1 MTKRPRVGI
10 ITFHDTPNYGATLQC
25 YASSAFLTAQGA
37 DVEVINYNPPHTTL
51 QYIKNLFLG
60 RQRSLGNVRRVAR
73 FFAFGRERL
82 KYSGGYTPRPSGLR
96 KLAQRYDLAMTGS
109 DEVWKVDH
117 MRRFDPTFYLDFCDP
132 ATTRIISYAA
142 SASMV
147 TDLTKRADVVRP
159 LLERFDAIAVRDP
172 GTGDQVTA
180 LTGRE
185 PQMVVDPTLLW
196 DWDRENLPPIV
207 EGGYVA
213 VYSYLNDTEMAAV
226 RTAAD
231 AKGLKVICFGC
242 RHKAADVNLGWIG
255 PEEWLR
261 VVKHAD
267 LVVTNFFHGVVFAL
281 LFGRPVFAHVNA
293 AKRLK
298 LERIMM
304 LAGLPGRLHTDVTE
318 LARIGVDACVYDPEV
333 VRQAFA
339 PLIAESQ
346 GWLKGQLDLARAA

>member
-1 MTKRPRVGI
+1 MTKRPKVGI

-25 YASSAFLTAQGA
+25 YASSAFLMDNGA

-60 RQRSLGNVRRVAR
+60 RQRSLGNIRRVWR
-73 FFAFGRERL
+73 FFAFGRKRL
-82 KYSGGYTPRPSGLR
+82 KYSGGYTPHRSGLR
-96 KLAQRYDLAMTGS
+96 KLAQRYDLAITGS

-117 MRRFDPTFYLDFCDP
+117 MRRFDPSFYLDFCDP

-147 TDLTKRADVVRP
+147 TDMSKRSEVRP
-159 LLERFDAIAVRDP
+159 LLNRFEAIAVRDP
-172 GTGDQVTA
+172 GTGEQVTA

-185 PQMVVDPTLLW
+185 PKMVVDPTLLW
-196 DWDRENLPPIV
+196 DWDREHLPPILK
-207 EGGYVA
+207 GRYVA
-213 VYSYLNDTEMAAV
+213 VYSYLNDSEMAAV
-226 RTAAD
+226 RMAAE
-231 AKGLKVICFGC
+231 AKGLKVVCFGC
-242 RHKAADVNLGWIG
+242 RHGAADLNLGGIG

-298 LERIMM
+298 LERIMT
-304 LAGLPGRLHTDVTE
+304 LAGLTGRLHTDVTE
-318 LARIGVDACVYDPEV
+318 LARIGVDACAYEPES
-333 VRQAFA
+333 VRKAFA
-339 PLIAESQ
+339 PLIVDSQ
-346 GWLKGQLDLARAA
+346 GWLKDQLDLARTA